1 MLVELIRAATD
12 DGISLDGMFLAP
24 EGGPSRQGPVDAILA
39 IHGSITNFYAQH
51 IALFV
56 QDLRDN
62 GYPCL
67 ALNTRGHDIV
77 WRSTSSSG
85 EGRYYGNAFDILDD
99 NRLDLRA
106 GIDYLWERGYCRI
119 GILGSSMGAVKVAYY
134 AAIEADERVAALI
147 PISPVRLS
155 YSYYMESEDAEEL
168 QGIIGRANELVAQG
182 KPNELMEVNF
192 PISSYFGAAAYL
204 DKHGPAERYNLVT
217 LAPGIKVPML
227 VVGGELETHT
237 RLRDLPRDMSQA
249 AVNSP
254 QAEYVIIEGG
264 NHALVNR
271 KNEAMAAILGWLAG
285 LPPQPD

>member
-1 MLVELIRAATD
+1 MLVELISTTTG

-24 EGGPSRQGPVDAILA
+24 EEGTSRQGPVDAILA

-77 WRSTSSSG
+77 WRNTSPSG
-85 EGRYYGNAFDILDD
+85 EGKYYGNAFDILDD

-106 GIDYLWERGYCRI
+106 GIDCLWERGYRRI

-134 AAIEADERVAALI
+134 AAAEGDDRVAALI

-155 YSYYMESEDAEEL
+155 YSYYMASKDTEEF

-182 KPNELMEVNF
+182 KPNELLEVNF
-192 PISSYFGAAAYL
+192 PISSYFSAAAYL

-237 RLRDLPRDMSQA
+237 RLRDLPRDMVQA